1 MTERLADIS
10 ARLRGVRQ
18 LDDVVAAMRGIAAA
32 RARQSRA
39 SLEGIHAYAE
49 VIAQSIAAALRLLPE
64 DRVAAPRPVAKARGL
79 IVFCAEQGF
88 AGAFSGRVLDAIA
101 AELDTAHVFLIGTR
115 GALVAEERRLCI
127 AWRTTMA
134 PHVDGL
140 AAVALRVG
148 DALYE
153 SVRRGELT
161 TVDLVF
167 PVWYAGCALSVERRS
182 LLPIDLR
189 RFVRPAHSDMP
200 LTNLPAELLI
210 DGLAEEYVYAQLREA
225 ATQSFV
231 AENEARLATMAAA
244 RGNIERMIEELALH
258 ERQVRQD
265 EITAEVVELAGG
277 TRSWRHHA

>member
-10 ARLRGVRQ
+10 SRLRGVRQ
-18 LDDVVAAMRGIAAA
+18 LDDIVGAMRGIAAA
-32 RARQSRA
+32 RAQQSRA
-39 SLEGIHAYAE
+39 SLAGIHSYAE
-49 VIAQSIAAALRLLPE
+49 VIAQSIAAALRLIPQ
-64 DRVAAPRPVAKARGL
+64 DGVAPSRLAAGKRGL

-88 AGAFSGRVLDAIA
+88 AGAFSSRVLDTFV
-101 AELDTAHVFLIGTR
+101 AEQSTAQILLIGTR
-115 GALVAEERRLCI
+115 GALAAEERGLRV

-134 PHVDGL
+134 SHADGL

-153 SVRRGELT
+153 SVRRRELT

-167 PVWYAGCALSVERRS
+167 PVWNAGGTLSVERRP

-189 RFVRPAHSDMP
+189 RFMRPGHGDVP

-210 DGLAEEYVYAQLREA
+210 DGLAEEYVHAQLREA

-231 AENEARLATMAAA
+231 AENEARLATMASA
-244 RGNIERMIEELALH
+244 RGNIERMIDELALH

-277 TRSWRHHA
+277 TRSWRQHA